1 MIRSDQMRLSPG
13 LARPRQ
19 SQFTQLHRRR
29 QMLRLEKCR
38 GSEGGR
44 FHQMQIKPA
53 RLVLFQLYTKKKKLF
68 FFFEIYL
75 VNIWGGIVFTGMTGF
90 TYTEIDLHQ

>member
-53 RLVLFQLYTKKKKLF
+53 RLVFQLFIIKQFWRF
-68 FFFEIYL
+68 FWEIYL